1 MPPKRPIRNVF
12 DDDEEEH
19 GPDGTPPKKARA
31 EAGTARATANGV
43 TSIQAQVAA
52 AKARAQAL
60 MAAMQN
66 KGSQPPTAPA
76 PARAPAPP
84 SAPAAT
90 AAAAAT
96 RPASGSI
103 QAQLEAARA
112 RVQAQVAA
120 LNSKTKPPAASSS
133 APRPADD
140 RIAGP
145 SSASS
150 TSTATSSRAP
160 TGIHPLLLS
169 NAVPKVD
176 TIRGKP
182 AVPPESNPY
191 LQASRA
197 AADESGEGP
206 KARSMR
212 RGFHFHKPGRH
223 IEEAE
228 ELRHEAH
235 VAALQRRLEESARQP
250 DHEDNLRRPAP
261 PDIEWWDSNLLSTA
275 SYDAIPDLSP
285 TSLLTAEE
293 SPLLLQGAA
302 SVITAYVQH
311 PIPIPAPSDSIEVRQ
326 RGLMLTKS
334 EARKL
339 RRQRRAAA
347 QQDTRDRIK
356 MGLLPPEP
364 ARVKL
369 SNLMRVL
376 TSDAVADPTKVEAR
390 VRREI
395 AARQDAHERHNA
407 ERKLTPQQRR
417 EKAERRKE
425 AEEKKGLFC
434 QVYRVKHLVSPAHK
448 FKVRRNAQ
456 DHALTGLTVF
466 HPDMALVVVEGSAKA
481 LKAYKRLMTVRI
493 DWTEPGEA
501 KPKPDTA
508 DAEGEEKVG
517 AWTLLTTSTEAV
529 DWSSNA
535 CDLVFEGP
543 IRDRSF
549 AGRPFRAVWATT
561 DADARTALGSM
572 QGYWD
577 VAKRSTTDDSSSL

>member
-1 MPPKRPIRNVF
+1 M
-12 DDDEEEH
+12 
-19 GPDGTPPKKARA
+19 
-31 EAGTARATANGV
+31 
-43 TSIQAQVAA
+43 
-52 AKARAQAL
+52 
-60 MAAMQN
+60 
-66 KGSQPPTAPA
+66 
-76 PARAPAPP
+76 
-84 SAPAAT
+84 
-90 AAAAAT
+90 
-96 RPASGSI
+96 
-103 QAQLEAARA
+103 
-112 RVQAQVAA
+112 
-120 LNSKTKPPAASSS
+120 
-133 APRPADD
+133 
-140 RIAGP
+140 
-145 SSASS
+145 
-150 TSTATSSRAP
+150 
-160 TGIHPLLLS
+160 LLS
-169 NAVPKVD
+169 SAVPKVD

-191 LQASRA
+191 LQASRE
-197 AADESGEGP
+197 AADEGGSGP

-228 ELRHEAH
+228 ELRHDAH

-250 DHEDNLRRPAP
+250 DHEDNLRRSAP
-261 PDIEWWDSNLLSTA
+261 PDIEWWDANLLSTA
-275 SYDAIPDLSP
+275 SYDSIPDLSP
-285 TSLLTAEE
+285 TSLLTAED
-293 SPLLLQGAA
+293 SPVLLDGAS

-326 RGLMLTKS
+326 RGLMLTKT

-364 ARVKL
+364 PRVKL

-407 ERKLTPQQRR
+407 ERKLTPQQRLD
-417 EKAERRKE
+417 KLERRKE
-425 AEEKKGLFC
+425 AEEKKGLLC

-448 FKVRRNAQ
+448 FKVRRNAN
-456 DHALTGLTVF
+456 DHALTGVTVF

-481 LKAYKRLMTVRI
+481 LKAYKRLMTVRM
-493 DWTEPGEA
+493 DWTDPGAA

-508 DAEGEEKVG
+508 DPEAEEKVG

-529 DWSSNA
+529 DWPTNT
-535 CDLVFEGP
+535 CELVFEGP

-549 AGRPFRAVWATT
+549 AGRPFRAVSATT
-561 DADARTALGSM
+561 DADARSALGAM

-577 VAKRSTTDDSSSL
+577 VAKRSTTDDSSTL